1 MNDLIWSRKPIWY
14 ISFLAMNIFS
24 YMSSFI
30 SHKQCFWCK
39 NQEHFFCPKCSDV
52 LEIYK
57 PYCYVCKKLSE
68 EFYTH
73 EKCKKHFPL
82 HQVVVLTRYRQ
93 KAIKRLLR
101 HAKYYSK
108 YPAYSDIL
116 TFQKDFFQEYVK
128 QGGSVIVPVPMH
140 FLRKWKR
147 GYNHTEKISQILW
160 DMLDIPVYNN
170 ILKKKRYSKQQSHLS
185 LLDRQRNLKNSYMCT
200 KKISKIPKNSTIYLI
215 DDIIS
220 TGSTLTEIVKTL
232 QKEWFT
238 DIRAIVL
245 ASD

>member
-1 MNDLIWSRKPIWY
+1 
-14 ISFLAMNIFS
+14 MNIFS
-24 YMSSFI
+24 YISSFI

-39 NQEHFFCPKCSDV
+39 NQEHFFCPQCSGT
-52 LEIYK
+52 LKTYI
-57 PYCYVCKKLSE
+57 PYCYVCKKPSNW
-68 EFYTH
+68 FYIHQT
-73 EKCKKHFPL
+73 CKQYL
-82 HQVVVLTRYRQ
+82 YLNQVIVLTRYRQ

-108 YPAYSDIL
+108 YSAYSDLL
-116 TFQKDFFQEYVK
+116 TSQKDFFQKYVN
-128 QGGSVIVPVPMH
+128 QEDIIIVPVPMH

-147 GYNHTEKISQILW
+147 GYNHTEKISQILRDLL
-160 DMLDIPVYNN
+160 DMPVYNN

-185 LLDRQRNLKNSYMCT
+185 LSDRQKNIKNSYGYT
-200 KKISKIPKNSTIYLI
+200 KYVSKIPKNSTIYLI

-220 TGSTLTEIVKTL
+220 TGSTLNEVAKTL
-232 QKEWFT
+232 QKEWFL